1 MKIYKEW
8 SKNISNENYQEFFT
22 KYLELE
28 KYAYMSILS
37 KKRNIIEGKVSDI
50 AKEYNMDNVTFA
62 GFLDGINTS
71 LEKVVELEELTEEDN
86 IKIEINFEKLFYNM
100 FVAKADWLYTLEE
113 WGQILDTDEMIAIKK
128 QYNIDNTATSNKVG
142 RNEPCP
148 CGSGKKYKKCCG
160 K

>member
-8 SKNISNENYQEFFT
+8 LKNISNENYQEFFT

-28 KYAYMSILS
+28 KYAYIDILS
-37 KKRNIIEGKVSDI
+37 NKRNIIEGTINNI
-50 AKEYNMDNVTFA
+50 AKEYNMDNVTLA
-62 GFLDGINTS
+62 GFLDGINSS
-71 LEKVVELEELTEEDN
+71 LEKTVELEDLTEEDN

-100 FVAKADWLYTLEE
+100 FVAKADWLYSLEE
-113 WGQILDTDEMIAIKK
+113 WGQILDTDKMLAIKK